1 VGDVAMTNGEDKR
14 ALALLRKCDVLS
26 DVPVEAMTVL
36 GPNIKVGTYRPR
48 QVIYLP
54 GDRAQGVHFLT
65 SGRIKIS
72 KVTRDGKELTL
83 AYRTEGDFFG
93 EPCLLEGGPRE
104 EMAEAMDASVTVEVD
119 RDLLDQLLRTN
130 GVAAYK
136 FARALILR
144 RKDLET
150 RVEQLIFKDV
160 GSKLAELLLS
170 LGHDHGIADERGLIV
185 GLKIT
190 HQEMANLIGSTRET
204 VSLTLSQ
211 FKRKGLIQTDGRKV
225 ILADPEGLRALA

>member
-1 VGDVAMTNGEDKR
+1 MSVAEEKQII
-14 ALALLRKCDVLS
+14 ALLRKCDVLS
-26 DVPVEAMTVL
+26 ETPADLMQGLLPGLA
-36 GPNIKVGTYRPR
+36 VGTYRPR

-65 SGRIKIS
+65 TGRIKIS

-83 AYRTEGDFFG
+83 AYRNEGDFFG
-93 EPCLLEGGPRE
+93 EPCLLDGGPRE
-104 EMAEAMDASVTVEVD
+104 EMAEAMDASVTVEIPRD
-119 RDLLDQLLRTN
+119 MLDDLLRRDGT
-130 GVAAYK
+130 AAYK
-136 FARALILR
+136 FARALIVR

-160 GSKLAELLLS
+160 GAKLAELLLS
-170 LGHDHGIADERGLIV
+170 LGQEHGISDERGIVV

-211 FKRKGLIQTDGRKV
+211 FKRKGLIQTDGRRV
-225 ILADPEGLRALA
+225 ILADLEGLRALA

>member
-1 VGDVAMTNGEDKR
+1 MGTSEDKR
-14 ALALLRKCDVLS
+14 VIGLLRKCDVLS
-26 DVPVEAMTVL
+26 NIPVEDL
-36 GPNIKVGTYRPR
+36 QLLLPNIKIGTFRPR

-54 GDRAQGVHFLT
+54 GDRAQGVHFLAT
-65 SGRIKIS
+65 GRIKIS

-83 AYRTEGDFFG
+83 AYRAEGDFFG

-119 RDLLDQLLRTN
+119 RELLDQLLRTN
-130 GVAAYK
+130 GTTAYK
-136 FARALILR
+136 FARALIAR

-211 FKRKGLIQTDGRKV
+211 FKRKGLIQTEGRKV

>member
-1 VGDVAMTNGEDKR
+1 MTGEEKQLVG
-14 ALALLRKCDVLS
+14 LLRRCDVLS
-26 DVPVEAMTVL
+26 EISNEAMQAILPGLTQ
-36 GPNIKVGTYRPR
+36 GSYRPR

-54 GDRAQGVHFLT
+54 GDRAQGVHFLA

-83 AYRTEGDFFG
+83 AYRSEGDFFG
-93 EPCLLEGGPRE
+93 EPCLLDGGPRE
-104 EMAEAMDASVTVEVD
+104 EMAEAMDASITVEIP
-119 RDLLDQLLRTN
+119 RDVLDGLLKQD
-130 GVAAYK
+130 GGAAYK

-160 GSKLAELLLS
+160 GAKLAELLLN
-170 LGHDHGIADERGLIV
+170 LGHEHGISDERGLMV

-211 FKRKGLIQTDGRKV
+211 FKRKGLIQTEGRRV
-225 ILADPEGLRALA
+225 ILADQEGLKALA

>member
-1 VGDVAMTNGEDKR
+1 MPTAEDKR
-14 ALALLRKCDVLS
+14 ALGLLRKSDVLAEI
-26 DVPVEAMTVL
+26 PAETL
-36 GPNIKVGTYRPR
+36 QLLLPNVKIGTYRPR

-54 GDRAQGVHFLT
+54 GDRAQGVHFLA
-65 SGRIKIS
+65 SGRIKVS

-93 EPCLLEGGPRE
+93 EPCLLDGGPRE
-104 EMAEAMDASVTVEVD
+104 EMAEAMDASVTVECE
-119 RDLLDQLLRTN
+119 RELLDQLLHSN

-170 LGHDHGIADERGLIV
+170 LGHEHGIADERGLVV

-211 FKRKGLIQTDGRKV
+211 FKRKGLIQTEGRKV

>member
-1 VGDVAMTNGEDKR
+1 MPTAEDKR
-14 ALALLRKCDVLS
+14 ALGLLRKCEVLADIS
-26 DVPVEAMTVL
+26 AEAL
-36 GPNIKVGTYRPR
+36 QLLIPNMKVGSYRPR

-54 GDRAQGVHFLT
+54 GDRAQGVHFLA
-65 SGRIKIS
+65 SGRIKVS

-93 EPCLLEGGPRE
+93 EPCLLDGGPRE
-104 EMAEAMDASVTVEVD
+104 EMAEAMDASTTVEVE
-119 RDLLDQLLRTN
+119 REPLDQLLRTN
-130 GVAAYK
+130 GTASYK
-136 FARALILR
+136 FARSLIAR
-144 RKDLET
+144 RRDLET

-160 GSKLAELLLS
+160 GSKLAELLLN
-170 LGHDHGIADERGLIV
+170 LGHEHGIADERGVVV

-211 FKRKGLIQTDGRKV
+211 FKRKGLIQTEGRKV
-225 ILADPEGLRALA
+225 ILADQEGLRALA

>member
-1 VGDVAMTNGEDKR
+1 LG
-14 ALALLRKCDVLS
+14 LLRKSQVLA
-26 DVPVEAMTVL
+26 DIPVEDLQAL
-36 GPNIKVGTYRPR
+36 LPNLKVGTFRAR

-54 GDRAQGVHFLT
+54 GDRAQGVHFLA

-83 AYRTEGDFFG
+83 AYRAEGDFFG
-93 EPCLLEGGPRE
+93 EPCLLDGGPRE
-104 EMAEAMDASVTVEVD
+104 EMAEAMDASIAVEVERERLD
-119 RDLLDQLLRTN
+119 HLLLIN
-130 GVAAYK
+130 GSVAYQ
-136 FARALILR
+136 FARALIAR

-170 LGHDHGIADERGLIV
+170 LGHDHGIADDRGVVV

-211 FKRKGLIQTDGRKV
+211 FKRKGLIQTEGRKV
-225 ILADPEGLRALA
+225 ILADPEGLRAIS

>member
-1 VGDVAMTNGEDKR
+1 MTTGEEKQ
-14 ALALLRKCDVLS
+14 AVSLLRRCDVLS
-26 DVPVEAMTVL
+26 EIPADAMQSILT
-36 GPNIKVGTYRPR
+36 GITIRNYRPR

-54 GDRAQGVHFLT
+54 GDRSQGVHFLA

-83 AYRTEGDFFG
+83 AYRSEGDFFG
-93 EPCLLEGGPRE
+93 EPCLLDGGPRE
-104 EMAEAMDASVTVEVD
+104 EMAEAMDASVTVEVG
-119 RDLLDQLLRTN
+119 RELLDDILKID
-130 GVAAYK
+130 GGAAYK
-136 FARALILR
+136 FARALITR

-160 GSKLAELLLS
+160 GAKLAELLLN
-170 LGHDHGIADERGLIV
+170 LGQEHGVSDERGLIV
-185 GLKIT
+185 ALKIT

-211 FKRKGLIQTDGRKV
+211 FKRKGLIQTDGRRV
-225 ILADPEGLRALA
+225 ILSDPEGLRALA

>member
-1 VGDVAMTNGEDKR
+1 MTTGEEKQ
-14 ALALLRKCDVLS
+14 AISLLRRCEVLS
-26 DVPVEAMTVL
+26 EIPAEAMQSLLT
-36 GPNIKVGTYRPR
+36 GITIRNYRPR

-54 GDRAQGVHFLT
+54 GDRSQGVHFLA

-83 AYRTEGDFFG
+83 AYRSEGDFFG
-93 EPCLLEGGPRE
+93 EPCLLDGGPRE
-104 EMAEAMDASVTVEVD
+104 EMAEAMDASVTVEVGRELVD
-119 RDLLDQLLRTN
+119 ELLKRD
-130 GVAAYK
+130 GGAAYK
-136 FARALILR
+136 FARGLITR

-160 GSKLAELLLS
+160 GAKLAELLLN
-170 LGHDHGIADERGLIV
+170 LGQEHGVSDERGLIV
-185 GLKIT
+185 ALKIT

-211 FKRKGLIQTDGRKV
+211 FKRKGLIQTDGRRV
-225 ILADPEGLRALA
+225 ILSDPEGLRALA

>member
-1 VGDVAMTNGEDKR
+1 MTNGEDKR
-14 ALALLRKCDVLS
+14 AVALLRKSEVLA
-26 DVPVEAMTVL
+26 DIPVETLQVL
-36 GPNIKVGTYRPR
+36 APNIKVGSYRPR

-54 GDRAQGVHFLT
+54 GDRAQGVHFLI

-119 RDLLDQLLRTN
+119 RDLLDRLLQTN
-130 GVAAYK
+130 LTAAYR
-136 FARALILR
+136 FARALIIR

-170 LGHDHGIADERGLIV
+170 LGHEHGIADERGLIV

-211 FKRKGLIQTDGRKV
+211 FKRKGLIQTEGRKV

>member
-1 VGDVAMTNGEDKR
+1 VLADISPE
-14 ALALLRKCDVLS
+14 ALQPLL
-26 DVPVEAMTVL
+26 
-36 GPNIKVGTYRPR
+36 PNVKIGAYRPR

-54 GDRAQGVHFLT
+54 GDRAQGVHFLA
-65 SGRIKIS
+65 SGRIKVS

-93 EPCLLEGGPRE
+93 EPCLLDGGPRE
-104 EMAEAMDASVTVEVD
+104 EMAEAMDASVTVEVE
-119 RDLLDQLLRTN
+119 RELLDQLLRAS
-130 GVAAYK
+130 GIAAYR
-136 FARALILR
+136 FSRALIAR

-150 RVEQLIFKDV
+150 RVELLIFKDV
-160 GSKLAELLLS
+160 GSKLAELLLT
-170 LGHDHGIADERGLIV
+170 LGHDHGIADERGTVV

-211 FKRKGLIQTDGRKV
+211 FKRRGLIQTEGRKV

>member
-1 VGDVAMTNGEDKR
+1 MGTADEKR
-14 ALALLRKCDVLS
+14 AVGLLRKCDVLADMS
-26 DVPVEAMTVL
+26 TDVL
-36 GPNIKVGTYRPR
+36 QQLLPNVKVSTFRPR

-54 GDRAQGVHFLT
+54 GDRAQGVHFLS

-83 AYRTEGDFFG
+83 AYRSEGDFFG
-93 EPCLLEGGPRE
+93 EPCILDGGPRE
-104 EMAEAMDASVTVEVD
+104 EMAEAMDPSLTVEVD
-119 RDLLDQLLRTN
+119 RELLDQLLRTN
-130 GVAAYK
+130 GLAAYR
-136 FARALILR
+136 FARALIAR

-170 LGHDHGIADERGLIV
+170 LGVEHGIADTRGTVV

-211 FKRKGLIQTDGRKV
+211 FKRKGLIQTEGRKV
-225 ILADPEGLRALA
+225 ILADREGLRALA

>member
-1 VGDVAMTNGEDKR
+1 MTNGEDKR
-14 ALALLRKCDVLS
+14 ALGLLRKCDVLS
-26 DVPVEAMTVL
+26 DIPVESLQVL
-36 GPNIKVGTYRPR
+36 APNIKVANYRPR

-83 AYRTEGDFFG
+83 AYRSEGDFFG

-104 EMAEAMDASVTVEVD
+104 EMAEAMDASVTVEVA
-119 RDLLDQLLRTN
+119 RERLDELLRSD
-130 GVAAYK
+130 GGAAYK
-136 FARALILR
+136 FSRALIAR

-160 GSKLAELLLS
+160 GAKLAELLLN
-170 LGHDHGIADERGLIV
+170 LGHEHGISDQRGTVV

-211 FKRKGLIQTDGRKV
+211 FKRKGLIQTEGRKV
-225 ILADPEGLRALA
+225 ILSDPEGLRALA

>member
-1 VGDVAMTNGEDKR
+1 MSVSEEKQTI
-14 ALALLRKCDVLS
+14 ALLRKCDVLS
-26 DVPVEAMTVL
+26 ETPNEAMQALLPGLTV
-36 GPNIKVGTYRPR
+36 GSYRPR

-65 SGRIKIS
+65 TGRIKIS

-83 AYRTEGDFFG
+83 AYRNEGDFFG
-93 EPCLLEGGPRE
+93 EPCLLDGGPRE
-104 EMAEAMDASVTVEVD
+104 EMAEAMDASITVEIP
-119 RDLLDQLLRTN
+119 REMLDQLLR
-130 GVAAYK
+130 GDGGAAYK
-136 FARALILR
+136 FARALIVR

-160 GSKLAELLLS
+160 GAKLAELLLN
-170 LGHDHGIADERGLIV
+170 LGQEHGISDERGIVV

-211 FKRKGLIQTDGRKV
+211 FKRKGLIQSEGRKV
-225 ILADPEGLRALA
+225 ILADLEGLRALA

>member
-1 VGDVAMTNGEDKR
+1 MASGEDKQT
-14 ALALLRKCDVLS
+14 LALLRNCDVLS
-26 DVPVEAMTVL
+26 DISAEALQALLPGITMSS
-36 GPNIKVGTYRPR
+36 YRPR

-54 GDRAQGVHFLT
+54 GDKSVGIHFIT
-65 SGRIKIS
+65 GGRVKIS

-93 EPCLLEGGPRE
+93 EPCLLDGGPRE
-104 EMAEAMDASVTVEVD
+104 EMAEAMDASVTVEVG
-119 RDLLDQLLRTN
+119 RELLDNLLKIDGR
-130 GVAAYK
+130 ASYK
-136 FARALILR
+136 FARALVAR

-160 GSKLAELLLS
+160 GAKLAELLLN
-170 LGHDHGIADERGLIV
+170 LGQEHGISDVRGTVV

-211 FKRKGLIQTDGRKV
+211 FKRKGLIQTEGRRV
-225 ILADPEGLRALA
+225 ILADLEGLRALA

>member
-1 VGDVAMTNGEDKR
+1 MPTAEDKR
-14 ALALLRKCDVLS
+14 ALGLLRKSDVLAEIS
-26 DVPVEAMTVL
+26 AEAL
-36 GPNIKVGTYRPR
+36 ALLLPNIKVGTYRPR

-54 GDRAQGVHFLT
+54 GDRAQGVHFLA
-65 SGRIKIS
+65 SGRIKVS

-93 EPCLLEGGPRE
+93 EPCLMDGGPRE
-104 EMAEAMDASVTVEVD
+104 EMAEAMDGSITVEVERERLD
-119 RDLLDQLLRTN
+119 HLLHTDGT
-130 GVAAYK
+130 ASYK
-136 FARALILR
+136 FARALIAR
-144 RKDLET
+144 RKDLEA

-160 GSKLAELLLS
+160 GSKLAELLLN
-170 LGHDHGIADERGLIV
+170 LGHEHGIADERGLIV

-211 FKRKGLIQTDGRKV
+211 FKRKGLIQTEGRKV

>member
-1 VGDVAMTNGEDKR
+1 MTNGDDKR
-14 ALALLRKCDVLS
+14 ALGLIRKCDVLS
-26 DVPVEAMTVL
+26 DISVEALAVL

-54 GDRAQGVHFLT
+54 GDRAQAVHFLT

-119 RDLLDQLLRTN
+119 RELLDQLLRTN
-130 GVAAYK
+130 GITAYK
-136 FARALILR
+136 FARALIAR

-160 GSKLAELLLS
+160 GSKLAELLLN
-170 LGHDHGIADERGLIV
+170 LGAEHGIADARGLVV

-211 FKRKGLIQTDGRKV
+211 FKRKGLIQTEGRKV

>member
-1 VGDVAMTNGEDKR
+1 MTTNGEDRR
-14 ALALLRKCDVLS
+14 ALGLLRKCDVLS
-26 DVPVEAMTVL
+26 DISVEALTVL
-36 GPNIKVGTYRPR
+36 APNIKVGNYRPR

-65 SGRIKIS
+65 NGRIKIS

-93 EPCLLEGGPRE
+93 EPCLLDGGPRE

-119 RDLLDQLLRTN
+119 RELLDQLLHTN
-130 GVAAYK
+130 GTAAYK
-136 FARALILR
+136 FSRALIAR

-170 LGHDHGIADERGLIV
+170 LGHEHGIADERGLIV

-211 FKRKGLIQTDGRKV
+211 FKRKGLIQTEGRKV